1 MVSRM
6 SRRGPSDKL
15 PILLFGFTGMG
26 MLLAASITAIF
37 YFGSDFLNSD
47 KTVASATTP
56 PTTQTATADQAAITA
71 QDGAAKPKIE
81 ELLGKLSE
89 DQLSTVQKML
99 LEREAAEVAT
109 SETSPDEPSLSQE
122 PTVEQPSLSETSRLQ
137 AIVDSYS
144 VQGIRKAGQETRVFL
159 NGRIRKIGDVVD
171 IENRLQLIGFTDTTL
186 VFEDSSGTRFE
197 KTL

>member
-6 SRRGPSDKL
+6 SRRGQSDKL

-26 MLLAASITAIF
+26 MLLAASVTAIF
-37 YFGSDFLNSD
+37 YFGSDFLDSD
-47 KTVASATTP
+47 KTVASADTP
-56 PTTQTATADQAAITA
+56 PATQAVTADQAVTGA
-71 QDGAAKPKIE
+71 QDEASKPKIE
-81 ELLGKLSE
+81 ELLGNLSQ

-99 LEREAAEVAT
+99 LEREAAEVAN
-109 SETSPDEPSLSQE
+109 SETAPAPQTPPKETSS
-122 PTVEQPSLSETSRLQ
+122 EQPSLSETSRLQ

-171 IENRLQLIGFTDTTL
+171 IENRLQLIGFTETTL
-186 VFEDSSGTRFE
+186 VFENSSGTRFE